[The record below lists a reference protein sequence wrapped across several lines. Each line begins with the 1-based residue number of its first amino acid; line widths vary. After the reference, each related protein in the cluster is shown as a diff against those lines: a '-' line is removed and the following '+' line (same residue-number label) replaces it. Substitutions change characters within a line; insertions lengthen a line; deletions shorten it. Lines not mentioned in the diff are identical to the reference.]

1 MPKTYF
7 VTNIYYICDKIMQK
21 EPQNIEQKVF
31 NKMKRSKP
39 GTLFFIEQF
48 SELAEQAAIR
58 KALQRLKENE
68 KIVRVAQ
75 GIYVIPK
82 ESELVGKII
91 PGAEEV
97 IAAIAKKDQFRIVP
111 TGIQAQHLL
120 GLSTQVPMKLVYLT
134 DGAPRTIHIGKQ
146 TINLKKTIPKNLI
159 AKGEISGLV
168 IQALKTIGKDK
179 LEEKI
184 ETIILE
190 QLKNEKPENILHD
203 SKLAP
208 AWIATILKKAITNE

>member
-1 MPKTYF
+1 MK
-7 VTNIYYICDKIMQK
+7 K
-21 EPQNIEQKVF
+21 EPQNIEQNIF
-31 NKMKRSKP
+31 NKMKKAKP

-48 SELAEQAAIR
+48 SELAEPTAIR
-58 KALQRLKENE
+58 KALQRLKENK

-82 ESELVGKII
+82 ESKLVGKII

-97 IAAIAKKDQFRIVP
+97 IAAIAKKDKFRIVP

-134 DGAPRTIHIGKQ
+134 DGAPRTINIGKQ
-146 TINLKKTIPKNLI
+146 TVALKRTIPKNLI

-168 IQALKTIGKDK
+168 IQALKTIGKNK
-179 LEEKI
+179 LDEKT

-190 QLKNEKPENILHD
+190 QLKKEKTTNIIHD
-203 SKLAP
+203 CKLAP
-208 AWIATILKKAITNE
+208 AWISTILKKAIVNQ

>member
-1 MPKTYF
+1 MK
-7 VTNIYYICDKIMQK
+7 K

-31 NKMKRSKP
+31 NKMKKAKP
-39 GTLFFIEQF
+39 STLFFIEQF
-48 SELAEQAAIR
+48 SELAEQTAIR

-75 GIYVIPK
+75 GIYVIPI
-82 ESELVGKII
+82 ESKLVGKII

-97 IAAIAKKDQFRIVP
+97 IAAIAQKDQFRIVP
-111 TGIQAQHLL
+111 TGIQAQNLL

-134 DGAPRTIHIGKQ
+134 DGAPRTINIGKQ
-146 TINLKKTIPKNLI
+146 TVHLKKTIPKNLI
-159 AKGEISGLV
+159 AKGEISGLA
-168 IQALKTIGKDK
+168 IQALKTIGKNN
-179 LEEKI
+179 LEEKT

-190 QLKNEKPENILHD
+190 QLKKEKIENIIYD

-208 AWIATILKKAITNE
+208 AWIATILKKAMENQ

>member
-1 MPKTYF
+1 MK
-7 VTNIYYICDKIMQK
+7 K
-21 EPQNIEQKVF
+21 ELQNIEQKIF
-31 NKMKRSKP
+31 NKMKKAKP
-39 GTLFFIEQF
+39 STLFFIEQF
-48 SELAEQAAIR
+48 SELAEPTAIR

-68 KIVRVAQ
+68 KIARVSQ

-82 ESELVGKII
+82 ESKLVGKII

-97 IAAIAKKDQFRIVP
+97 ITAIAKKDQFRIMP

-134 DGAPRTIHIGKQ
+134 DGAPRTINIGKQ
-146 TINLKKTIPKNLI
+146 TVHLKKTTPKNLI
-159 AKGEISGLV
+159 AKGEISGLA
-168 IQALKTIGKDK
+168 IQALKTIGKNK
-179 LEEKI
+179 LDQKT

-190 QLKNEKPENILHD
+190 QLKTEKTENIIHD

-208 AWIATILKKAITNE
+208 VWIATILKKAMANQ

>member
-1 MPKTYF
+1 
-7 VTNIYYICDKIMQK
+7 MQK
-21 EPQNIEQKVF
+21 ETQNIEQKVF
-31 NKMKRSKP
+31 NKMKRAKP

-48 SELAEQAAIR
+48 SKLAEQAAIR
-58 KALQRLKENE
+58 KALQRLKENQ

-91 PGAEEV
+91 PGAEEI
-97 IAAIAKKDQFRIVP
+97 IAAIAKKDRFRIVP

-120 GLSTQVPMKLVYLT
+120 GLSTQVPMRLVYLT

-146 TINLKKTIPKNLI
+146 TVNLKKTIPKNLI

-179 LEEKI
+179 LEEKS

-190 QLKNEKPENILHD
+190 QLKNEKLENILHD

>member
-1 MPKTYF
+1 MK
-7 VTNIYYICDKIMQK
+7 KK
-21 EPQNIEQKVF
+21 PQNIEQKVF
-31 NKMKRSKP
+31 AKMKKATL
-39 GTLFFIEQF
+39 GTLFFSEQF
-48 SELAEQAAIR
+48 SELGEQAAIR

-82 ESELVGKII
+82 ESKLVGKLI

-97 IAAIAKKDQFRIVP
+97 IAAIAKKDRLRIVP

-134 DGAPRTIHIGKQ
+134 DGAPRTINIGKQ
-146 TINLKKTIPKNLI
+146 TIELKKTTPKNLI

-168 IQALKTIGKDK
+168 IQALKTIGKDSVGATT
-179 LEEKI
+179 
-184 ETIILE
+184 ETIILK
-190 QLKNEKPENILHD
+190 QLKKEKPENILHD

-208 AWIATILKKAITNE
+208 AWITVILKKAITSE

>member
-31 NKMKRSKP
+31 NKMKRAKQ

-208 AWIATILKKAITNE
+208 AWIATILKKAITN